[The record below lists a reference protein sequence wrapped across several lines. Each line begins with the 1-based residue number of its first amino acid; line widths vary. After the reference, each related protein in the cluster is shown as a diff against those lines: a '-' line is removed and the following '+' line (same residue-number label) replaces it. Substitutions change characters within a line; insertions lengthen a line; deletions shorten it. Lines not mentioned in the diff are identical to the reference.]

1 MKQRV
6 RELYAEIRETSRYL
20 ASVEK
25 SFDGLYRCDVEQ
37 LKLAVDRVL
46 VDLPNAQ
53 SFAGRSFDR
62 RYATKLILTCMNQLA
77 ISCVGYLTEGN
88 ATVFWRAP
96 KDRMARRLG
105 ECIAL
110 REHVINCFNRVASRL
125 LAEGRAPFCISYD
138 TSTGLFVA
146 FIERLVKV
154 KPLLFLTLKHRL
166 VIRGVFRNLTP
177 PIEAGVV
184 MQNGYFIF

>member
-20 ASVEK
+20 NSVEK

-77 ISCVGYLTEGN
+77 ISCVSYLTEGN

-110 REHVINCFNRVASRL
+110 REHVHDCFNRAANRL

-154 KPLLFLTLKHRL
+154 KPPLFLALKYIRP
-166 VIRGVFRNLTP
+166 VIRDVFERPT
-177 PIEAGVV
+177 
-184 MQNGYFIF
+184 